1 MVLDLSVTEVTATEA
16 PRVTRVCE
24 LEAVEASWTVFVE
37 DQVMEA
43 CLEAEEEVVETL
55 EIVEEVE
62 VVDPWEGLAR
72 SEKEWALDLSL
83 A

>member
-1 MVLDLSVTEVTATEA
+1 MEE
-16 PRVTRVCE
+16 
-24 LEAVEASWTVFVE
+24 EASWTVFVE
-37 DQVMEA
+37 DQVMEV
-43 CLEAEEEVVETL
+43 CSEAEEEVVETL

-72 SEKEWALDLSL
+72 LEKEWDSDPSL